1 MNLGG
6 LHISRL
12 VAAVVM
18 AVSMLALPA
27 QAGAAK
33 AGVLGD
39 TLAIA
44 GGSESSTLTVTKSGN
59 DLIVSD
65 AALDLSEGD
74 DCNRSGNS
82 RKRISCPAQKV
93 TKLVVVG
100 LDGNDSL
107 DVSSLSIG
115 TTFYGGNGADVILA
129 RNGVVDAIHCGSGS
143 DSGTV
148 DAGDVLAADCESAVA
163 RPTANGAPAAVPQ
176 SPVTD
181 PSADDPPAEE
191 PVADDPTADEPVDEE
206 PVDEEPAPDAAQA
219 PVAIDTPSTI
229 VLSSSGE
236 IALGLTCTAESG
248 DCTGS
253 IEIVDV
259 DGTLKTRTQTGAARR
274 GKRAA
279 RKDQKAVVLGRARFS
294 VAAGAS
300 EEVTVRLSRA
310 GRQRIIKKK
319 KRKTR
324 ARIVISVRS
333 PDGTTSTTSRTIT
346 IAASRERRTS
356 GRVKTPK
363 PPKPTKSPRGGRA
376 R

>member
-1 MNLGG
+1 MNSGG

-27 QAGAAK
+27 QASAAK

-59 DLIVSD
+59 DLVVGD
-65 AALDLSEGD
+65 AALDLFEGD
-74 DCNRSGNS
+74 DCNRSGTS

-93 TKLVVVG
+93 KQLVVVG

-129 RNGVVDAIHCGSGS
+129 RNGIVDAIHCGSGS

-163 RPTANGAPAAVPQ
+163 RPTANGAPAAVAQ

-181 PSADDPPAEE
+181 PSADDPPAGE
-191 PVADDPTADEPVDEE
+191 PVADDPTADEPVG
-206 PVDEEPAPDAAQA
+206 EEPAPDAAEA

-259 DGTLKTRTQTGAARR
+259 DGTLKARTQTDAARR

-356 GRVKTPK
+356 GRVKAPK